1 MLNLNDN
8 FVLSILLFA
17 VLFTTLLLIK
27 KLYELIICLDVYE
40 DWIIA
45 ANTSQDNIDEV
56 SDDLPTDTDPA
67 DSGS

>member
-56 SDDLPTDTDPA
+56 SGDVLSDTDPA
-67 DSGS
+67 SGS